1 MAARSFNDLAVV
13 GQRTKRHAL
22 NRAAQFGGV
31 ADGLA
36 EALAQAAGGGFSP
49 SGVLVLTLHVRLS
62 VAISRLTTTS
72 CAFTVSEKRFAI
84 NAIRPGRMNMPQT
97 LTV

>member
-13 GQRTKRHAL
+13 GQRTERHAL
-22 NRAAQFGGV
+22 NRAVPFGGV

-36 EALAQAAGGGFSP
+36 KALAQAAGGGLSP

-62 VAISRLTTTS
+62 VAISRLTTS

-84 NAIRPGRMNMPQT
+84 NAIRPGRMNMLQT

>member
-13 GQRTKRHAL
+13 GQRTERRPL

-49 SGVLVLTLHVRLS
+49 SGILILTVRVRLS
-62 VAISRLTTTS
+62 VAISRLTTS
-72 CAFTVSEKRFAI
+72 CAFTISEKRFAI

>member
-1 MAARSFNDLAVV
+1 MAARSFNNLAVV
-13 GQRTKRHAL
+13 GQHTERRPL

-49 SGVLVLTLHVRLS
+49 SGVLVLTVRVRLS
-62 VAISRLTTTS
+62 VAISRLTTN
-72 CAFTVSEKRFAI
+72 CPFTVSEKRFAI
-84 NAIRPGRMNMPQT
+84 NAIRLGRMNMPQT

>member
-13 GQRTKRHAL
+13 GQRTERHAL
-22 NRAAQFGGV
+22 NRAVPFGGV

-36 EALAQAAGGGFSP
+36 KALAQAAGGGLSP
-49 SGVLVLTLHVRLS
+49 SGVLVLTVRVRLS
-62 VAISRLTTTS
+62 VAISRLTTS

>member
-13 GQRTKRHAL
+13 GQRTERHAL
-22 NRAAQFGGV
+22 NRAVPFGGV

-36 EALAQAAGGGFSP
+36 KALAQAAGGGFSP
-49 SGVLVLTLHVRLS
+49 SGILILTVRVRLS
-62 VAISRLTTTS
+62 VAISRLTTN
-72 CAFTVSEKRFAI
+72 CPFTVSEKRFAI